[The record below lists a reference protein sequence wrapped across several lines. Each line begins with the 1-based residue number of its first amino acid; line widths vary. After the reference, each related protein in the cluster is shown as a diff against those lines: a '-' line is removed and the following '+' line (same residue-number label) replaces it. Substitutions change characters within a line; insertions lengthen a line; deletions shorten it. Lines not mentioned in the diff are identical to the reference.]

1 MDSNIEIEYA
11 NAYSEVLEV
20 LNHMS
25 KDDYDKIP
33 KDMIEMF
40 HANCNK
46 EYQFRYDLNKEFA
59 EQEISQRGK
68 LILAILFRDY
78 WATAEQN
85 EKIISKQNYN
95 MQKLERQKQ
104 DKYPIDNLFTKK
116 NIVKEEEYFKNLTF
130 RKKENILKRII
141 NKIKKNVRKNG

>member
-59 EQEISQRGK
+59 EQDGRIHRAAVPPAGIVRYLCFCRGGSGVQRPCPWRPVPHSVYWRSDCAEPG
-68 LILAILFRDY
+68 IL
-78 WATAEQN
+78 
-85 EKIISKQNYN
+85 S
-95 MQKLERQKQ
+95 
-104 DKYPIDNLFTKK
+104 
-116 NIVKEEEYFKNLTF
+116 
-130 RKKENILKRII
+130 
-141 NKIKKNVRKNG
+141 